1 MIIRKSP
8 DEIEVMARAGA
19 VVARAN
25 MAVRDA
31 LRPGMTTADL
41 DRIAEQ
47 VIVGEG
53 AIPSFKGYH
62 GFPATL
68 CTSRN
73 HEIVHGIPSADV
85 VLDEGDVIS
94 VDCGAIVEGFHGD
107 SAMTLIVGGPETA
120 SDEVRELVSVTREAL
135 WRGIGAARVANRLGD
150 IGAAVQE
157 LADIRGYGLV
167 REYVGHGVGRS
178 LHEAPSVPNY
188 GRAGK
193 GLKLTE
199 GLVIAIEP
207 MFNLGG
213 DETEQLE
220 DGWTV
225 VTADGTVSA
234 HWEHTIALTPDGPRV
249 LTARDDDDAF
259 VAALGAAN

>member
-1 MIIRKSP
+1 MIVRKSP
-8 DEIEVMARAGA
+8 AEVELMARAGA
-19 VVARAN
+19 IVARAN

-41 DRIAEQ
+41 DRIAED
-47 VIVGEG
+47 VIVREG

-94 VDCGAIVEGFHGD
+94 VDCGAIWQGFHGD
-107 SAMTLIVGGPETA
+107 SAMSLVVGGDEAA
-120 SDEVRELVSVTREAL
+120 SDEVRQLLEVTREAL
-135 WRGIGAARVANRLGD
+135 WRGIRAATAGNRLGD
-150 IGAAVQE
+150 IGSSVQE
-157 LADIRGYGLV
+157 LADTHGYGLV
-167 REYVGHGVGRS
+167 REYVGHGIGRA

-193 GLKLTE
+193 GLALSE

-207 MFNLGG
+207 MFNLGTA
-213 DETEQLE
+213 ETVTLD

-225 VTADGTVSA
+225 VTADGSVSA
-234 HWEHTIALTPDGPRV
+234 HWEHTVAITPDGPRV
-249 LTARDDDDAF
+249 LTARDDDP
-259 VAALGAAN
+259 VGPSGGV

>member
-1 MIIRKSP
+1 VIVRKSP
-8 DEIEVMARAGA
+8 AEIELMARAGGI
-19 VVARAN
+19 VARAN
-25 MAVRDA
+25 SAVRDA

-41 DRIAEQ
+41 DRIAED

-73 HEIVHGIPSADV
+73 HEIVHGIPSVDV
-85 VLDEGDVIS
+85 VLEEGDVIS
-94 VDCGAIVEGFHGD
+94 VDCGAIWQGFHGD
-107 SAMTLIVGGPETA
+107 SAMSLVVGGEDAA
-120 SDEVRELVSVTREAL
+120 SDDVRDLLRTTREAL
-135 WRGIGAARVANRLGD
+135 WSGIRMASVGNRLGD
-150 IGAAVQE
+150 IGAAVQTH
-157 LADIRGYGLV
+157 ADERGYGLV
-167 REYVGHGVGRS
+167 REYVGHGIGRS

-193 GLKLTE
+193 GLRLAE

-207 MFNLGG
+207 MFNLGTA
-213 DETEQLE
+213 ETVALD

-225 VTADGTVSA
+225 VTADGSVSA
-234 HWEHTIALTPDGPRV
+234 HWEHTVAITEDGPRV
-249 LTARDDDDAF
+249 LTARDDDEPF
-259 VAALGAAN
+259 LAALRA